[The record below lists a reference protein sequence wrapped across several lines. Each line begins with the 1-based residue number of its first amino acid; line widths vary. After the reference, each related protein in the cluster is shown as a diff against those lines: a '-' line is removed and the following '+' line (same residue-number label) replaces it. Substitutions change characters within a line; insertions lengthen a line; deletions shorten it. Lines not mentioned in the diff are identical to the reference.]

1 MSSDSLRAAAALHSM
16 TKFYLESGR
25 QKWDYKCNI
34 DITIQYSLQLISQ
47 LSDAHCHIQDD
58 RQNIYALVDS
68 WKSGAS
74 NTTITPLHTGNIC
87 LMGVQPSKDL
97 GLETTTKDTQEAIES
112 LSVIT
117 STMSSSSITPTNIV
131 TVSWNDTDTKGDWDL
146 VSQLA
151 HDYPDRFVPSFGIHP
166 WFTHKYQSLQEKDSN
181 AVEIGGARRHGKNAT
196 TEGASEIEPT
206 LSFSST
212 AVTAVPGSGVRH
224 EAFLAMSKQL
234 QEQMAKERR
243 ERELGQSQDATTT
256 TGSSYKKTQ
265 DAPKDQET
273 VDEGNYNNDK
283 EMPIHLSSHLQHQ
296 QDQSSSVSP
305 RLAHYQQVLQVPA
318 SAPTNYLSDLAARLP
333 EPRALE
339 PAIQELRRK
348 LEDHPNAVL
357 GEIGLDRTARVP
369 EPSIPTTSLDAP
381 VDCDSASGGQK
392 KTTLALTSIQHQLNV
407 VREQLKIA
415 ASLDRAVSFH
425 CVQAYGHWHDF
436 LIQEGRRLKQR
447 GAEEEYRQQLQQI
460 HANGGTPT
468 LDSTSLLGGQEVGAR
483 LSKKGAA
490 RLRREAREAEWERH
504 VASTVQE
511 SSDEDE
517 DYDEEETRGS
527 SSSSEERKKK
537 SGSNP
542 GLEDSTLA
550 PLVLPPVP
558 VFEKV
563 LPPRLCMHSY
573 GGSVDM
579 MRAFTKMDHPP
590 EIFFSFS
597 ILING
602 RLQERKLQELI
613 LAVPE
618 DLLLIESDHHSHI
631 LVDGLLMDMVKKVS
645 EIRGWT
651 IEETVQK
658 TTRNWHRFVYGH

>member
-1 MSSDSLRAAAALHSM
+1 MCGDGHAHGLDGSPSTECD
-16 TKFYLESGR
+16 T
-25 QKWDYKCNI
+25 
-34 DITIQYSLQLISQ
+34 DIITQYSPQLISQ

-68 WKSGAS
+68 WKNGAS
-74 NTTITPLHTGNIC
+74 NTTVAPLYAGNIC

-112 LSVIT
+112 LTLNT
-117 STMSSSSITPTNIV
+117 STVSSSSVTPTNII

-166 WFTHKYQSLQEKDSN
+166 WFTHKYQPLQEKDSN
-181 AVEIGGARRHGKNAT
+181 AVEIGGARRHGKNVAT
-196 TEGASEIEPT
+196 TEGASAEAEPI
-206 LSFSST
+206 LSFSSA

-234 QEQMAKERR
+234 QEQMAKESLD
-243 ERELGQSQDATTT
+243 RELGQSQNAATKTE
-256 TGSSYKKTQ
+256 SSHQ
-265 DAPKDQET
+265 SQEAPKDQET
-273 VDEGNYNNDK
+273 VDEGNDNNDRDV
-283 EMPIHLSSHLQHQ
+283 PIRLSSHLQHQ
-296 QDQSSSVSP
+296 QDHPSSVSP

-318 SAPTNYLSDLAARLP
+318 SAPITYLPALAARLP

-339 PAIQELRRK
+339 PAMQELRRK
-348 LEDHPNAVL
+348 LEEHPTAVL

-369 EPSIPTTSLDAP
+369 EPCTPAETPQGDA
-381 VDCDSASGGQK
+381 SATGGQK

-447 GAEEEYRQQLQQI
+447 EADQEYRQQLQQI
-460 HANGGTPT
+460 HASGGTPT
-468 LDSTSLLGGQEVGAR
+468 LDSTSLLGGQEAGAR
-483 LSKKGAA
+483 LSKRGAA

-511 SSDEDE
+511 SSDEEDE
-517 DYDEEETRGS
+517 DSEDEEEICG
-527 SSSSEERKKK
+527 SSSEERKKK

-542 GLEDSTLA
+542 GLADSTPA

-558 VFEKV
+558 VFEEV

-613 LAVPE
+613 QAVPE
-618 DLLLIESDHHSHI
+618 DRLLIESDHHSYM
-631 LVDGLLMDMVKKVS
+631 LLDGLLMDMVKKVS

-651 IEETVQK
+651 IEQTVQK

>member
-1 MSSDSLRAAAALHSM
+1 MCGDGHAHGLDGSPSTECD
-16 TKFYLESGR
+16 T
-25 QKWDYKCNI
+25 
-34 DITIQYSLQLISQ
+34 DIITQYSPQLISQ

-68 WKSGAS
+68 WKNGAS
-74 NTTITPLHTGNIC
+74 NTTVAPLYAGNIC

-112 LSVIT
+112 LTLNT
-117 STMSSSSITPTNIV
+117 STVSSSSVTSTNII

-151 HDYPDRFVPSFGIHP
+151 HDYPERFVPSFGIHP
-166 WFTHKYQSLQEKDSN
+166 WFTHKYQPLQEKDSN
-181 AVEIGGARRHGKNAT
+181 AVEI
-196 TEGASEIEPT
+196 
-206 LSFSST
+206 
-212 AVTAVPGSGVRH
+212 GVRH

-234 QEQMAKERR
+234 QEQMAKESRD
-243 ERELGQSQDATTT
+243 RELGQSQDATTIT
-256 TGSSYKKTQ
+256 ESSHQ
-265 DAPKDQET
+265 SQEAPKGQET
-273 VDEGNYNNDK
+273 VDEGNDNNDRDV
-283 EMPIHLSSHLQHQ
+283 PIHLSSHLQHQ
-296 QDQSSSVSP
+296 QDHPSSVSP

-318 SAPTNYLSDLAARLP
+318 SAPITYLPALAARLP

-339 PAIQELRRK
+339 PAMQELRRK
-348 LEDHPNAVL
+348 LEEHPTAVL

-369 EPSIPTTSLDAP
+369 EPSTPAETPQDDA
-381 VDCDSASGGQK
+381 SAAGGQK

-447 GAEEEYRQQLQQI
+447 EADREYRQQLQQI
-460 HANGGTPT
+460 HASGGTPT
-468 LDSTSLLGGQEVGAR
+468 LDSTSLLGGQEAGAR
-483 LSKKGAA
+483 LSKRGAA

-511 SSDEDE
+511 SSDEEDE
-517 DYDEEETRGS
+517 DSEDEEETCG
-527 SSSSEERKKK
+527 SSSEERKKK

-542 GLEDSTLA
+542 GLEDSTPA

-613 LAVPE
+613 QAVPE
-618 DLLLIESDHHSHI
+618 DRLLIESDHHSHK
-631 LVDGLLMDMVKKVS
+631 LLDGLLMDMVKKVS

-651 IEETVQK
+651 IEQTVQK

>member
-1 MSSDSLRAAAALHSM
+1 MCGDGHAHEQDGFPS
-16 TKFYLESGR
+16 TE
-25 QKWDYKCNI
+25 CTTNI
-34 DITIQYSLQLISQ
+34 STQYSPQLISQ

-58 RQNIYALVDS
+58 RQNIYALVAS
-68 WKSGAS
+68 WKNGT
-74 NTTITPLHTGNIC
+74 NTDTTVAPLHAENIC

-97 GLETTTKDTQEAIES
+97 GLDVTQDSPKEAQEAIES
-112 LSVIT
+112 LT
-117 STMSSSSITPTNIV
+117 LNTYTLSSSATPTNIV
-131 TVSWNDTDTKGDWDL
+131 KVSWNDTDTKGDWDL
-146 VSQLA
+146 VSKLA

-166 WFTHKYQSLQEKDSN
+166 WFTHKYQPMQEKDSN
-181 AVEIGGARRHGKNAT
+181 AVEIGGARRHGRSATT
-196 TEGASEIEPT
+196 TEGTSAEAEPT

-212 AVTAVPGSGVRH
+212 ALTPVPEPGVGR

-234 QEQMAKERR
+234 QEKMAKESR
-243 ERELGQSQDATTT
+243 ERELGQSQATTT
-256 TGSSYKKTQ
+256 TESSHQPQ
-265 DAPKDQET
+265 DASKDHEAA
-273 VDEGNYNNDK
+273 DESNDK
-283 EMPIHLSSHLQHQ
+283 EVPIQLSSHLQY
-296 QDQSSSVSP
+296 QDQTLSISP
-305 RLAHYQQVLQVPA
+305 KLAHYQQVLQVPN
-318 SAPTNYLSDLAARLP
+318 SAPSTYLPDLAARLP

-339 PAIQELRRK
+339 PAMKELRRK
-348 LEDHPNAVL
+348 LEEHPNAVL

-369 EPSIPTTSLDAP
+369 EPSIPTSTTDTP
-381 VDCDSASGGQK
+381 DDSFASGGQK
-392 KTTLALTSIQHQLNV
+392 KTTLALTSIQHQLNL
-407 VREQLKIA
+407 VREQLKVA
-415 ASLDRAVSFH
+415 ASLDRAASFH

-436 LIQEGRRLKQR
+436 LIQEGKRLKQMEA
-447 GAEEEYRQQLQQI
+447 GQEYRRQLQQI
-460 HANGGTPT
+460 HASGGTPT
-468 LDSTSLLGGQEVGAR
+468 VDISSLLGGQEAGGAR
-483 LSKKGAA
+483 LSKQGVA

-511 SSDEDE
+511 SSDEEDE
-517 DYDEEETRGS
+517 DSEDETFGGS
-527 SSSSEERKKK
+527 SSSSGERKKRG
-537 SGSNP
+537 GSNSYEP
-542 GLEDSTLA
+542 TAPA
-550 PLVLPPVP
+550 PLVLPPLP

-613 LAVPE
+613 SAVPE
-618 DLLLIESDHHSHI
+618 DRLLIESDHHSHM

-645 EIRGWT
+645 EIRGWS